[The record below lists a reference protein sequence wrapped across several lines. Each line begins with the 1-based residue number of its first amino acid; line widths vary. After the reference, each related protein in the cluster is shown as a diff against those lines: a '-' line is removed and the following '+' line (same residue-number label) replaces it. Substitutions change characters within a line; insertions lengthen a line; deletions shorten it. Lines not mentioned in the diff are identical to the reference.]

1 MRIVLKFSN
10 NIYNT
15 INNPEIN
22 VIYFF
27 NNKRFYFHEFKM
39 GDSYEYRRYAML
51 NYNIFSKRLKM
62 TSYQLQNQLNESDW
76 GFSEFFQPLFKNEN

>member
-51 NYNIFSKRLKM
+51 NYNIYIKRLKY
-62 TSYQLQNQLNESDW
+62 TKEYFITKVLLLQT
-76 GFSEFFQPLFKNEN
+76 EFEFLKKVGLL